1 MHIQLGFIN
10 ETPDNVHTSESLLL
24 PQTFALE
31 KSFNNLFSY
40 SDSERVKSGH
50 RIAPQHLKEPTFYRM
65 TLRKTI
71 YYSRREQ
78 TTPWHDDK
86 CHNAKWLLR
95 YVILLSAILLN
106 VAKLSVILLS
116 VIIYS

>member
-1 MHIQLGFIN
+1 LRIQHGFTN
-10 ETPDNVHTSESLLL
+10 ETPDNFYKSESLLL

-50 RIAPQHLKEPTFYRM
+50 MIAPQHLKEPTFYRM
-65 TLRKTI
+65 TLTKTK
-71 YYSRREQ
+71 YYSRRERA
-78 TTPWHDDK
+78 TTFHDDK
-86 CHNAKWLLR
+86 CHNAKLLLH